1 MVDEGFI
8 QSGYIN
14 MAGDRVRIVVS
25 SPDIATAIQR
35 LGDLPVVWDGAVSF
49 STIEVSALRFR

>member
-1 MVDEGFI
+1 
-8 QSGYIN
+8 
-14 MAGDRVRIVVS
+14 VVS

-49 STIEVSALRFR
+49 STIEVSAFALSLKESTCSYSCAPYLAAASQG